1 MEEDINKQLSEI
13 SNKLD
18 DIMRRVESMEK
29 DMEYVR
35 HSADNMNKHISF
47 IERVYSAIKSPFQ
60 RLMGGWL
67 PEPTSAIALALAP
80 EPEPTPASP
89 RHCDSSEER
98 SSVRN
103 LAVVPTPARGP
114 CE

>member
-1 MEEDINKQLSEI
+1 MEEDISKQLSEI
-13 SNKLD
+13 SNKLN

-29 DMEYVR
+29 DMEYVK

-67 PEPTSAIALALAP
+67 PEPT
-80 EPEPTPASP
+80 TASP
-89 RHCDSSEER
+89 RHCESSEDKNC
-98 SSVRN
+98 VRN
-103 LAVVPTPARGP
+103 LVVVPTPTRDP